1 MIPKS
6 LALDISTPDKP
17 IVHDE
22 VDEVQ
27 LPGYNGALG
36 VLPGHAPL
44 LALLTPGELSYRK
57 AQARE
62 TIVIDFGVAEVLP
75 DRVTVLVRLAEKPE
89 DIDIAA
95 QEAAKRE
102 AEAEMGKATSLE
114 EARPADGAHED
125 AGGGAGEQG
134 AQGLAR
140 PSGPRKAKGT

>member
-6 LALDISTPDKP
+6 LALDIATPDKP
-17 IVHDE
+17 IVHEE

-44 LALLTPGELSYRK
+44 LALLNPGELSYRK
-57 AQARE
+57 GQARE

-102 AEAEMGKATSLE
+102 AEAEMGKAMTLDDAERARLSLLTALMKMRAAE
-114 EARPADGAHED
+114 K
-125 AGGGAGEQG
+125 
-134 AQGLAR
+134 AQHR
-140 PSGPRKAKGT
+140 R

>member
-89 DIDIAA
+89 DIDVAA
-95 QEAAKRE
+95 QEAAKRD

-114 EARPADGAHED
+114 EA
-125 AGGGAGEQG
+125 
-134 AQGLAR
+134 AQGLLR

>member
-27 LPGYNGALG
+27 LPGYN
-36 VLPGHAPL
+36 
-44 LALLTPGELSYRK
+44 LTPGELSYRK

-89 DIDIAA
+89 DIDFAA

-114 EARPADGAHED
+114 EADRARLALLTALMKMRAAERASKAH
-125 AGGGAGEQG
+125 
-134 AQGLAR
+134 
-140 PSGPRKAKGT
+140 KGY

>member
-6 LALDISTPDKP
+6 LALDISTPDKS

-44 LALLTPGELSYRK
+44 LALLNPGELSYRK
-57 AQARE
+57 AQVRE

-89 DIDIAA
+89 DIDVAA

-114 EARPADGAHED
+114 EADRARLALLTALMKMRAAERASKAH
-125 AGGGAGEQG
+125 
-134 AQGLAR
+134 
-140 PSGPRKAKGT
+140 KGY

>member
-1 MIPKS
+1 MAGFPPLPTS
-6 LALDISTPDKP
+6 LTLEIVTPDRAL
-17 IVHDE
+17 VAE
-22 VDEVQ
+22 QVDEVQ
-27 LPGYNGALG
+27 VPGSEGYFG

-44 LALLTPGELSYRK
+44 LALLNPGELSYRK
-57 AQARE
+57 AQVRE

-114 EARPADGAHED
+114 EADRARLALLTALMKMRAAER
-125 AGGGAGEQG
+125 
-134 AQGLAR
+134 AQHR
-140 PSGPRKAKGT
+140 R

>member
-1 MIPKS
+1 M
-6 LALDISTPDKP
+6 ALPTSIRLEIVTPDR
-17 IVHDE
+17 VLVTE
-22 VDEVQ
+22 QVDEVQ
-27 LPGYNGALG
+27 VPGAEGYFG

-44 LALLTPGELSYRK
+44 LALLNPGELSYRK

-114 EARPADGAHED
+114 EADRARLALLTALMKMRAAER
-125 AGGGAGEQG
+125 
-134 AQGLAR
+134 AQHR
-140 PSGPRKAKGT
+140 R

>member
-44 LALLTPGELSYRK
+44 LALLNPGELSYRK
-57 AQARE
+57 AQVRE

-114 EARPADGAHED
+114 EADRARLALLTALMKMRAAER
-125 AGGGAGEQG
+125 
-134 AQGLAR
+134 AQTR
-140 PSGPRKAKGT
+140 RS

>member
-1 MIPKS
+1 MAGFPPLPTKLTLEIV
-6 LALDISTPDKP
+6 TPDRAL
-17 IVHDE
+17 VHE
-22 VDEVQ
+22 QVDEVEI
-27 LPGYNGALG
+27 PGSEGYFG

-44 LALLTPGELSYRK
+44 LALLAPGELSYRK

-114 EARPADGAHED
+114 EADRARLALLTALMKMRAAER
-125 AGGGAGEQG
+125 
-134 AQGLAR
+134 AQHR
-140 PSGPRKAKGT
+140 R